1 MKIILIELDL
11 QCSTAIHQLA
21 LNSISDFIHS
31 SEVVT
36 IWQTDSTAYKL
47 KPRMF
52 HKFVSPSTE
61 FTHSAHHQANSADFY
76 LLV

>member
-11 QCSTAIHQLA
+11 QCSTATHQLA
-21 LNSISDFIHS
+21 LTSISDFIHS

-36 IWQTDSTAYKL
+36 TWQTDSTVHKL
-47 KPRMF
+47 KSRIF
-52 HKFVSPSTE
+52 HNFVSPSTE
-61 FTHSAHHQANSADFY
+61 FTHSAHHQANSTDFY